1 MRKNLEK
8 FRAQIL
14 ILSILMSFC
23 LPYLP
28 YDGLSEIHFLSPHVI
43 FENFGNVDQED
54 LGLGPPNQSKG
65 IISASSAALNYLR
78 FHSIRDSFLSPF
90 QSFSLDRR
98 ISILR
103 C

>member
-1 MRKNLEK
+1 MRKNLKK
-8 FRAQIL
+8 FRVQIL
-14 ILSILMSFC
+14 ILSILMSFY

-28 YDGLSEIHFLSPHVI
+28 YDSLSEIHFLSPHVI
-43 FENFGNVDQED
+43 FENFGNADQED

-65 IISASSAALNYLR
+65 IISASSAPLNYLR
-78 FHSIRDSFLSPF
+78 FHSIRDSFLFPF
-90 QSFSLDRR
+90 QSFSLNRR